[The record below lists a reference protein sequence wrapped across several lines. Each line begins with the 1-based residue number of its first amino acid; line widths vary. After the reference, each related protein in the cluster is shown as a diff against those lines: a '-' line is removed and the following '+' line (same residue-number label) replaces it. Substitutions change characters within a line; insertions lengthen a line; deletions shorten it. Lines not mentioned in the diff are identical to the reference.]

1 MNQSHFEEFFL
12 QALGEE
18 PAREAGLSLDDLYGV
33 YTSWCL
39 LSREDVRAP
48 ELLWEALRDHGVT
61 PENNHLVMK
70 GPAAA
75 DYIIASAP
83 NLV

>member
-1 MNQSHFEEFFL
+1 MSHPHFEAFL
-12 QALGEE
+12 AQAIDEGQDK
-18 PAREAGLSLDDLYGV
+18 EAGLGPDELYGL

-39 LSREDVRAP
+39 LNQEELQTP
-48 ELLWEALRDHGVT
+48 EALWEALKAHRIK
-61 PENNHLVMK
+61 PEHNHVGMK

-83 NLV
+83 DLV

>member
-1 MNQSHFEEFFL
+1 MTHPHFEAFL
-12 QALGEE
+12 TQAVDDGQDREMGLGPDE
-18 PAREAGLSLDDLYGV
+18 LYGL

-39 LSREDVRAP
+39 LNSEEPQAP
-48 ELLWEALRDHGVT
+48 KALWQALEKHDIKPGH
-61 PENNHLVMK
+61 NHLGMK

-83 NLV
+83 DLV